1 MAHSFFDLAFTP
13 QVKAV
18 QARQGSRGAYA
29 RFEAPDAPARD
40 RLGPDEAEF
49 VARRDSVYLAS
60 VSETGWPYVQH
71 RGGPLGFLKVL
82 DETTIG
88 FADFRGN
95 RQYISAGNLAGDP
108 RVALILMDYANR
120 ARLKILGRARLV
132 EGDPALLERLAVPSY
147 DARVERAVL
156 IEVAGFDW
164 NCSQHIT
171 RRFTEEEVVR
181 MLAHAA
187 QRIEVLETENA
198 ALRGASAAAPA
209 AP

>member
-1 MAHSFFDLAFTP
+1 MAHSFYDLAFTP
-13 QVKAV
+13 RVKAV
-18 QARQGSRGAYA
+18 QEQRGSRGAYA

-40 RLGPDEAEF
+40 RLGPDEAAF
-49 VARRDSVYLAS
+49 IARRDSCYLAS

-71 RGGPLGFLKVL
+71 RGGPAGFLRVL
-82 DETTIG
+82 GETTIG

-108 RVALILMDYANR
+108 RIALFLMDYANR

-132 EGDPALLERLAVPSY
+132 EDDPSLLERLVLPGY

-171 RRFTEEEVVR
+171 RRFTETEVVR
-181 MLAHAA
+181 MLAHAVE
-187 QRIEVLETENA
+187 RIEALEAENA
-198 ALRGASAAAPA
+198 ALKSAAA